1 MTENRYKNI
10 IFIDTQINEFTKN
23 IDTNKKTLF
32 VEFDGRLLDE
42 ECNISCEFN
51 LKLNIPFLAKTFDGF
66 EGCFNSSKI
75 TDKEGVTYD
84 KIYIYIYKIYR
95 ILPDITDNYFRTV
108 FFNMISNVRNNEL
121 IFIIDSY
128 NKDYF
133 LLQINLYKKY
143 KKDIESTA
151 EVYKQ
156 VLFIDDSYKRMTT
169 NNVFFAEVE
178 GKNCIDPE
186 NFFTEIATK
195 CKFPSYFGRNLD
207 ALDDCIDDFG
217 WLGNP
222 YEIFMIYIK
231 DIKSI
236 LPDDKYE
243 KCVFFDIIN
252 NLTNKRVFILID
264 KNDKDYFLDCINKME
279 EFQRINP

>member
-1 MTENRYKNI
+1 MIEERYKNI
-10 IFIDTQINEFTKN
+10 IFIDTQIDEFTKN

-42 ECNISCEFN
+42 ECNIFYEFTQ
-51 LKLNIPFLAKTFDGF
+51 KLDIPFFGGILDGF
-66 EGCFNSSKI
+66 ENYLNNSEI
-75 TDKEGVTYD
+75 TDKEGMVYD

-108 FFNMISNVRNNEL
+108 FFNMISNVKNDKL
-121 IFIIDSY
+121 TFIIDSY

-133 LLQINLYKKY
+133 LSQIDLYKNY
-143 KKDIESTA
+143 KKNIESTA

-156 VLFIDDSYKRMTT
+156 ILFIDDSYKRMTT
-169 NNVFFAEVE
+169 NNVFFTEVE

-195 CKFPSYFGRNLD
+195 CKFPSYFGRNF
-207 ALDDCIDDFG
+207 AAVNDCIDDFG

-264 KNDKDYFLDCINKME
+264 KNDKDYFSKCINKME